1 MAKKRNIIVSLF
13 KHTAEGSQI
22 KARVDF
28 SLKLFEGDVSQE
40 HTMNLDLL
48 LPKGKLEA
56 LAANTVVIDV
66 QKRLRELGDHA
77 KVRAWTSS
85 PVTYDR
91 AYPGRGAITVKREM
105 TPEEIREKAK
115 NDPVY
120 RAKLMA
126 ELMGLQDEI
135 DGNGK

>member
-1 MAKKRNIIVSLF
+1 MAKKRNIIISLF

-66 QKRLRELGDHA
+66 QKRLRELGDHV
-77 KVRAWTSS
+77 KVRAWTAA

-91 AYPGRGAITVKREM
+91 AYPGRGGVTVKRDM
-105 TPEEIREKAK
+105 TPEEIALKAK
-115 NDPVY
+115 NDPKY
-120 RAKLMA
+120 RA
-126 ELMGLQDEI
+126 ELMAQLMAMQDEI
-135 DGNGK
+135 DGNDE